1 MSNLRVKERSESLET
16 TAIQDEIEFDET
28 DFKRKEEELV
38 QSQHQSNK
46 SNHPNPNPKPK
57 KGAKKKKEDRPESEG
72 YDSESE
78 RLFSNHLL
86 HIVSALGGRD
96 VVEDKYVPGDEAIG
110 LLFLKGPK

>member
-16 TAIQDEIEFDET
+16 TAIQDEMEFDEA

-38 QSQHQSNK
+38 QSQTQSNK
-46 SNHPNPNPKPK
+46 K
-57 KGAKKKKEDRPESEG
+57 KGAKKKKEDRPESDG

-110 LLFLKGPK
+110 LLFLKGTK

>member
-16 TAIQDEIEFDET
+16 TAILDEMEFDET

-38 QSQHQSNK
+38 QSQPQSNK
-46 SNHPNPNPKPK
+46 K

-96 VVEDKYVPGDEAIG
+96 VLEDKYVPGDEAIG
-110 LLFLKGPK
+110 LLFLKGLK